1 MAPKLIFH
9 QLFDH
14 ETFTYTYLLGDP
26 ETREAVLIDPVITN
40 VDRDLKLIE
49 ELNLKLVYVL
59 DTHVHADH
67 ITGAGEIRR
76 RTGAKTGISH
86 RANVDCADLSLADGQ
101 ELKFGN
107 HTIRVLETPGHTD
120 GCLSFYVSGMVF
132 TGDALL
138 IRGTGRTD
146 FQQGSAERL
155 YESITNKLFTLP
167 DDTIVYPGHD
177 YKGVMSSTIGLEKRF
192 NPRIGQNK
200 TKSEFIE
207 IMNNLNL
214 ALPKKIHEA
223 VPANQA
229 CGDTRRMAT

>member
-1 MAPKLIFH
+1 MNAGLIFH

-14 ETFTYTYLLGDP
+14 ESCTYTYLLGDS

-40 VDRDLKLIE
+40 VDRDLKLLE
-49 ELNLKLVYVL
+49 ELGLKLVYVL

-76 RTGAKTGISH
+76 RTGAKTAISH
-86 RANVDCADLSLADGQ
+86 RANVDCADIHLKDGQ

-107 HTIRVLETPGHTD
+107 QTIRILETPGHTD
-120 GCLSFYVSGMVF
+120 SCLSFYIAGKVF

-146 FQQGSAERL
+146 FQQGSVERL
-155 YESITNKLFTLP
+155 YESITTKLFTLP

-177 YKGVMSSTIGLEKRF
+177 YKGLMSSTIGLEKRF

-200 TKSEFIE
+200 RKSEFVE
-207 IMNNLNL
+207 IMKNLKL

-223 VPANQA
+223 LPANQA
-229 CGDTRRMAT
+229 CGDPRRTLT